1 MPRFAARDGLML
13 HYEDA
18 GQGLPVLCLAGL
30 TRNSGDF
37 EFLLPHMSKVRTIR
51 MDYRGRGQS
60 DYAEDFMRYS
70 IPQEAEDAIALLDH
84 LGIER
89 AAILGTSRGG
99 LIAMTLAASHRDRL
113 AGVLFN
119 DIGPEIDGL
128 GLGRIMD
135 YLGREPQFDDLD
147 SAAAGLKAVMEAGF
161 PGVPLSRWHR
171 QAELMWYEKPQGGL
185 GLRYDA
191 RLRDAVIAQ
200 SATGPAPDLWPLF
213 EAIGDLPVTALRGA
227 NSDLLSPSTLT
238 EMARRLPHLRAA
250 TIPDRAHVPFLD
262 EPAAVTAI
270 QDFLE
275 TCQ

>member
-13 HYEDA
+13 HYEDEED
-18 GQGLPVLCLAGL
+18 GLPLLCLAGL

-37 EFLLPHMSKVRTIR
+37 EFLLPHLAGCRVIR

-60 DYAEDFMRYS
+60 DYADDFMRYS
-70 IPQEAEDAIALLDH
+70 IPQEGEDAIALLDH
-84 LGIER
+84 LGIDR

-99 LIAMTLAASHRDRL
+99 LIAMTLALTHHERL
-113 AGVLFN
+113 AGVILN

-135 YLGREPQFDDLD
+135 YLGRRPQFDTLD
-147 SAAAGLKAVMEAGF
+147 AAAQALKAAMEPGF
-161 PGVPLSRWHR
+161 PGVPLARWRR
-171 QAELMWYEKPQGGL
+171 QADLMWYEDPEGGL

-200 SATGPAPDLWPLF
+200 SASGPSPDLWPLF
-213 EAIGDLPVTALRGA
+213 EAIGPLPVTALRGA
-227 NSDLLSPSTLT
+227 NSDLLSAATLD
-238 EMARRLPHLRAA
+238 EMARRLPHLRAV

-262 EPAAVTAI
+262 EPASLTAI
-270 QDFLE
+270 QEFLE
-275 TCQ
+275 TFQ